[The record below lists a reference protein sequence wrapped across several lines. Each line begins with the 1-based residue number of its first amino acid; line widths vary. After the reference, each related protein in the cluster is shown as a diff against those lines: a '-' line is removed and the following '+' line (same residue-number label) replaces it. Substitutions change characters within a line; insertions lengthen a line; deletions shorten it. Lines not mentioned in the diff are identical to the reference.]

1 MAETQDFRALGLF
14 SYDLSADRILG
25 SMNLNVEPDHVST
38 SVSGRYCIPSSGE
51 NDGGTRAYTLDFDR
65 YRQLNNDSQHS
76 DVALDSN
83 GRDVLVLADY
93 ASGWIR
99 MADMATGRSTQ
110 LIPLYRP
117 QGSTYSVHLSGLAT
131 DAPGHAVVSTYNAE
145 LNYNSVNAD
154 YGDMWGHDRLA
165 IVELKPNP
173 TVYNV
178 AYMRNGRGG
187 YWSEPQATVNRDLS
201 RIIFASTWGS
211 DSDED
216 SRSYMVT
223 LPEERRDA
231 TSIRKRL
238 RRNIA
243 RLDRRLRS
251 LHLSNFRGR
260 GARAKLLS
268 TVVQAKTAVS
278 ALDWRRAM
286 VLLRQIRTRVD
297 GCGAQADASDF
308 ITNCVLQRGLR
319 QQLSNMSADIS
330 LLRR

>member
-1 MAETQDFRALGLF
+1 
-14 SYDLSADRILG
+14 
-25 SMNLNVEPDHVST
+25 MNLTVEPDHVST
-38 SVSGRYCIPSSGE
+38 SVSGRYCVPSSGE
-51 NDGGTRAYTLDFDR
+51 GDGGTRAYSLDFER
-65 YRQLNNDSQHS
+65 FQQLNNDSQHS

-99 MADMATGRSTQ
+99 MADMATGRSTP

-117 QGSTYSVHLSGLAT
+117 QGSTYSVHISGLAT
-131 DAPGHAVVSTYNAE
+131 DAPGYAVLSTYNAE

-165 IVELKPNP
+165 IVELKLSP

-211 DSDED
+211 DLDDS

-223 LPEERRDA
+223 LPQQRRDA
-231 TSIRKRL
+231 ASIRKTL

-243 RLDRRLRS
+243 QLDRRLRS
-251 LHLSNFRGR
+251 FPLRNFRGR
-260 GARAKLLS
+260 SARMKLLS
-268 TVVQAKTAVS
+268 TVAQVKAAVN
-278 ALDWRRAM
+278 ALDWRRSL
-286 VLLRQIRTRVD
+286 VLLRQLRSRVD
-297 GCGAQADASDF
+297 GCGTRADASDF
-308 ITNCVLQRGLR
+308 VTNCIMQRSLR
-319 QQLSNMSADIS
+319 QQLSRMNADIGD
-330 LLRR
+330 LRR